1 MPRLTPPW
9 ILHLQDGVSYRL
21 GSSTA
26 DGRPEISRALAAQAL
41 PDGRIE
47 VLLNP
52 QIGAALLRAVE
63 ATRRIAFIAAQPGS
77 NRTLHVKGRD
87 AELFA
92 PGTAHQETFERCR
105 DRFIA
110 RVEPFG
116 FQRQVLLDMMYDLGA
131 TQLQGLR
138 FTPTGAWD
146 QTPGIGA
153 VATVELLP

>member
-1 MPRLTPPW
+1 MQRLDAPW
-9 ILHLQDGVSYRL
+9 AQHLEDGVSYRL

-47 VLLNP
+47 VLFNP
-52 QIGAALLRAVE
+52 QIGATLRLAVA
-63 ATRRIAFIAAQPGS
+63 ATRRVAFIAAQPGT
-77 NRTLHVKGRD
+77 NRTLHVKGTD

-92 PGTAHQETFERCR
+92 PGLGHQPLFERCR

-116 FQRQVLLDMMYDLGA
+116 FPRRMLLDMMYDLA
-131 TQLQGLR
+131 AVQLQGLR
-138 FTPTGAWD
+138 FTPSGAWD
-146 QTPGIGA
+146 QTPGLGA
-153 VATVELLP
+153 GGVVDLLP